1 MATRAPLCS
10 GDLVSSVSAMRHVT
24 LDGVS
29 IAQAVAG
36 VVFGIFGLRLV
47 PMLVLV
53 VAWQAGAYFV
63 ACGSI
68 LPSLQD
74 VLRPSFGDAAFL
86 VGGWALG
93 RLVRAIDRRR
103 SERRIIA
110 EGEAAVDAAW
120 RRDRANAHREAAVF
134 ESLAT
139 PDYPSAPNYEA
150 ASNYPADYA
159 EVPTPPE
166 STIVDPA
173 TMLELD
179 DHEASALRSALNA
192 RLAELRRNTDDR
204 RNVSGDS
211 WSAIGTLE
219 SLLARL
225 PA

>member
-1 MATRAPLCS
+1 MATRLPLCS
-10 GDLVSSVSAMRHVT
+10 GDLASSLSAMRHVT

-36 VVFGIFGLRLV
+36 VLFGIFGLPLF
-47 PMLVLV
+47 PMLLLV
-53 VAWQAGAYFV
+53 AAWQVGAYFV
-63 ACGSI
+63 ACGSL
-68 LPSLQD
+68 LPALHE
-74 VLRPSFGDAAFL
+74 VLRPSFGDAAFVL
-86 VGGWALG
+86 GGWMLG
-93 RLVRAIDRRR
+93 RLLRAIDRRR
-103 SERRIIA
+103 SERRLIA
-110 EGEAAVDAAW
+110 EGQAAADDAW
-120 RRDRANAHREAAVF
+120 RLERASAHREAAVF

-150 ASNYPADYA
+150 ASNYPSDYA

-179 DHEASALRSALNA
+179 DHEASALRGALNA

-219 SLLARL
+219 DLLARL